1 MLCDNETALRICK
14 SFGQKK
20 CGTHTNHYVT
30 GDPVADQKHMEEL
43 ASVSGRPVVFNVVQ
57 ATDTKPHIHRR
68 TLAWLD
74 SCRRRGIRVYGQGLT
89 TDAGYAFTLADWN
102 LFDECP
108 AWREATVGTKQER
121 LVKLGDM
128 NRRQSLRDQVPG
140 FVTGPF
146 ENITVLTDPKSKE
159 NLKWKDH
166 TIGLI
171 AEKTGKHLVDAMLD
185 IAVSEELETEFFSMP
200 PNCKIEYLKE
210 IVDDPYVLFGVSD
223 GGAHTKF
230 QQQGDIR
237 LRRSIKLLRNIK

>member
-1 MLCDNETALRICK
+1 MPTDIMHNETALEFAKVLGRRNAGHI
-14 SFGQKK
+14 Q
-20 CGTHTNHYVT
+20 TTIVT

-121 LVKLGDM
+121 L
-128 NRRQSLRDQVPG
+128 
-140 FVTGPF
+140 
-146 ENITVLTDPKSKE
+146 I
-159 NLKWKDH
+159 
-166 TIGLI
+166 
-171 AEKTGKHLVDAMLD
+171 KT
-185 IAVSEELETEFFSMP
+185 
-200 PNCKIEYLKE
+200 
-210 IVDDPYVLFGVSD
+210 
-223 GGAHTKF
+223 
-230 QQQGDIR
+230 
-237 LRRSIKLLRNIK
+237 